1 MIKFRLYYD
10 KDKETT
16 WLNEMSRKGY
26 AMTGFFAGFYDFEK
40 CEPGQYIYQV
50 DIGDRLFKTDDDYRR
65 FMAEMNVE
73 IVQQWGLWIILRK
86 KSSEGEFQLYTDVDS
101 SITHYCKIHRMFKI
115 GVILELIC
123 FIMETLAAAAGNSW
137 AIAFMFL
144 LGLILI
150 AMMRALFR
158 TKQIISGLRER
169 KGDFSEKDNCRNQK
183 ISPLIPCGLLLNTC
197 SLLLQDTIFPV
208 IRMIVC
214 ILAIFMMIA
223 GLFFS
228 RNGFQE

>member
-1 MIKFRLYYD
+1 
-10 KDKETT
+10 
-16 WLNEMSRKGY
+16 MSRKGY